1 MSNYDADEDQLVHL
15 ARIAAMAVIESGE
28 EALRVRDQH
37 RLQIDAL
44 KAEVARLTAIIEER
58 SVSRARDTADA
69 DDRLRLPLW

>member
-1 MSNYDADEDQLVHL
+1 MTYDADEDQLVHL

-37 RLQIDAL
+37 RVQIDAL
-44 KAEVARLTAIIEER
+44 KAEVARLTGVIAEMKA
-58 SVSRARDTADA
+58 SRARDLADA